1 MIWIILSILSS
12 ASLMLIFKFFQKFEV
27 DTFYAIV
34 INYLTCVVVGIFL
47 IPSLSTSSVNSWGFM
62 PLGFLLGLM
71 FISLFFLIGKTTQ
84 KMGISVATVSMK
96 LGYVLPIILAF
107 TIYSETIS
115 SFKIIGIILT
125 IFAVIFTSIKKSE
138 NELTKGI
145 NNFLFPL
152 IIFIGSGVA
161 DSIVQYTEKTFFK
174 QGGFEV
180 FNLILFG
187 TAFFIGLLIAIY
199 SNLKKGLSIFQNFNK
214 KNIIAGII
222 LGVPNYFSI
231 YFMFKAL
238 NHPTFESSIVFP
250 VNNIG
255 IVVSSTVLAFIIFK
269 EKLSFLNH
277 LGLLL
282 AVLSIVLMTP
292 QITDFLMSLI

>member
-1 MIWIILSILSS
+1 MSS
-12 ASLMLIFKFFQKFEV
+12 ASMMLIFKYFERFKV

-34 INYLTCVVVGIFL
+34 VNYLVCVLVALFF
-47 IPSLSTSSVNSWGFM
+47 IPTFSLDAQASWGFL
-62 PLGFLLGLM
+62 PLGFLLGTM
-71 FISLFFLIGKTTQ
+71 FISLFFLIGITTQ

-115 SFKIIGIILT
+115 GFKIAGIVLT
-125 IFAVIFTSIKKSE
+125 IFAVIFTSIKKAD
-138 NELTKGI
+138 NELTKGV
-145 NNFLFPL
+145 NTLLFPF

-161 DSIVQYTEKTFFK
+161 DSIVQYTEKTYFK
-174 QGGFEV
+174 QGGFEM
-180 FNLILFG
+180 FNLVLFG
-187 TAFFIGLLIAIY
+187 TAFLIGLGIAIFRDFKNGY
-199 SNLKKGLSIFQNFNK
+199 TLFNQ
-214 KNIIAGII
+214 KNIVAGII

-255 IVVSSTVLAFIIFK
+255 IVVSSTLLAFIIFK

-282 AVLSIVLMTP
+282 AVLSIALMTP
-292 QITDFLMSLI
+292 KITDFLMSLF

>member
-1 MIWIILSILSS
+1 MIWIVLSILSS
-12 ASLMLIFKFFQKFEV
+12 ASMMLIFKFFQKFKV

-34 INYLTCVVVGIFL
+34 VNYLVCVFVGLFF
-47 IPSLSTSSVNSWGFM
+47 IPSFSLSAQASWGFM
-62 PLGFLLGLM
+62 PLALLLGAM
-71 FISLFFLIGKTTQ
+71 FITLFFLIGITTQ
-84 KMGISVATVSMK
+84 KMGVSVATVAMK

-115 SFKIIGIILT
+115 GFKIAGIILT
-125 IFAVIFTSIKKSE
+125 MFAVILTSIKKSD

-174 QGGFEV
+174 QGGFEI
-180 FNLILFG
+180 FNLVLFG
-187 TAFFIGLLIAIY
+187 TAFLIGLIMAVY
-199 SNLKKGLSIFQNFNK
+199 RDLKNGYTLFNK
-214 KNIIAGII
+214 KNLLAGII

-292 QITDFLMSLI
+292 KITDFLMSLF